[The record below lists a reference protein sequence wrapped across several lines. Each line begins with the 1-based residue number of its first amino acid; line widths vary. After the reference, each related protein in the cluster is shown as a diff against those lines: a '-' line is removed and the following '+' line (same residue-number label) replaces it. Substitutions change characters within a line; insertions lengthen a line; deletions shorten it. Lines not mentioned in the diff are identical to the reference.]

1 MKNLA
6 TVVSFV
12 LCLFVG
18 KANAQIQI
26 AAPPSAGPNMNMLV
40 PMLKAQLQA
49 LGDPELL
56 ETQAKYFRE
65 LYLSLKKQGF
75 TEEQAMQIVV
85 ALASSRNS
93 K

>member
-6 TVVSFV
+6 MFVSFG

-18 KANAQIQI
+18 SANAQRQVTVS
-26 AAPPSAGPNMNMLV
+26 PSSSPGMNGIV
-40 PMLKAQLQA
+40 PMLKAQLEA
-49 LGDPELL
+49 LGSPELL
-56 ETQAKYFRE
+56 EAQAKYFRE

-75 TEEQAMQIVV
+75 SDEQAMQIVV

-93 K
+93 N